1 MLRIGILLAGVLVLA
16 AVGGAPAPAAQMMP
30 AEAVTRQLD
39 TAIAH
44 AKNAAGAATVAQV
57 ELHLHHVVNC
67 IEGRDGKNYFAG
79 SGDVCQGMG
88 QGLFKDLQAA
98 GMAGGHALPYVEIA
112 DSVALWGLSKG
123 MSQDLARARIAAEV
137 AQNTLAQAKASFK

>member
-1 MLRIGILLAGVLVLA
+1 MMVRIGVILALVLVLA
-16 AVGGAPAPAAQMMP
+16 GAGAVPAQMMN
-30 AEAVTRQLD
+30 EAVTKQLD

-44 AKNAAGAATVAQV
+44 AKNAAGASATAQV
-57 ELHLHHVVNC
+57 ELHLHHVINC
-67 IEGRDGKNYFAG
+67 IEGKDGKNYFAG

-88 QGLFKDLQAA
+88 QGLVKDLQGA

-123 MSQDLARARIAAEV
+123 MSKDLARAKIAAEV
-137 AQNTLAQAKASFK
+137 AQSTLVQAKANFK